1 MSLCVAAKNWWQN
14 TTRKVFCFLFFG
26 RGGRQEE
33 GFVLFCFWSYRSCH
47 YQITCISLPHVF
59 RIENLKM

>member
-33 GFVLFCFWSYRSCH
+33 GFALFCFVFGL
-47 YQITCISLPHVF
+47 TDHV
-59 RIENLKM
+59 IIK